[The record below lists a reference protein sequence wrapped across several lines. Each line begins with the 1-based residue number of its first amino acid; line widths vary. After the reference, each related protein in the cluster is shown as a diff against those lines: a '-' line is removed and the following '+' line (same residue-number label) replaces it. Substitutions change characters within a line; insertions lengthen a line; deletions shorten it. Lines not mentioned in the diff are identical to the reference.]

1 MTRTHDVRFPGE
13 SAQYRQ
19 MRDKLL
25 ASELE
30 LHAQVLAVAELRRQL
45 PPGGEARDYVF
56 EEGGTDLSDRE
67 TARPVRLAELF
78 SPRQNTL
85 ILYSAMFGPQMQQPC
100 PMCTSFLDGL
110 NGNAQHIRQ
119 RASLAVVAQSPLA
132 RIREVARQRGWRNL
146 RMLSGAGNTYNRDYH
161 GEDADGSQ
169 QPMLTVFV
177 RRDGKIHHFYSS
189 EALFVPEPDREP
201 CHLDLMW
208 PLWNVLDLTPE
219 GRGEDWHPR
228 LSYEA

>member
-1 MTRTHDVRFPGE
+1 MMRTHDMRYPGE

-19 MRDKLL
+19 LRDKLL
-25 ASELE
+25 QAELD
-30 LHAQVLAVAELRRQL
+30 LNAQVQAVAALRRQL
-45 PPGGEARDYVF
+45 PLGGEAKDYVF
-56 EEGGTDLSDRE
+56 EEDGEGGALHK
-67 TARPVRLAELF
+67 VRLSELF
-78 SPRQNTL
+78 APGQNTL
-85 ILYSAMFGPQMQQPC
+85 LLYSYMYGPQMKSPC

-119 RASLAVVAQSPLA
+119 RASLAVVAKSPVA

-146 RMLSGAGNTYNRDYH
+146 RLLSSAGTTYNADYH
-161 GEDADGSQ
+161 GEDQDGDQ
-169 QPMLTVFV
+169 QPMMNVFT
-177 RRDGKIHHFYSS
+177 RRGGKVHHFYGS
-189 EALFVPEPDREP
+189 EALFVPEPDHEP

-228 LSYEA
+228 LAYD